1 MKHSPTELHLF
12 RDCEDFFRKKHNI
25 FVEDYLGECIFG
37 GDALN
42 HCPINE
48 IEFLFQQ
55 TTDKEYCARILA
67 GITYNNPLIT
77 IQSESFSESLIT
89 FDIYYV
95 NNYADVEDF
104 YCFKTSQDFMI
115 EGVSLFQCFDV
126 KIKSLSMINDF
137 WFTQDLDLLE
147 W

>member
-1 MKHSPTELHLF
+1 MKNSPTELHLF
-12 RDCEDFFRKKHNI
+12 RDCDNLFTEKHNI

-42 HCPINE
+42 HCPIDQ
-48 IEFLFQQ
+48 IEFLFKE

-67 GITYNNPLIT
+67 GITYNKPLIT
-77 IQSESFSESLIT
+77 IKSESLLESLIV
-89 FDIYYV
+89 FDIYYI
-95 NNYADVEDF
+95 NNYSDVEDF
-104 YCFKTSQDFMI
+104 YCLKTSQDFMV

-126 KIKSLSMINDF
+126 KVKSLTMINDF